1 MRPRPL
7 VAAPLR
13 PLVAAPLRPLVAALL
28 QPLAAA
34 LLRPLVAALLATLL
48 LAGCGAGQAAR
59 VTGHRLALTLD
70 EYRILPQTVS
80 VPAGALRITA
90 CNRGVL
96 THNVALQRGT
106 LDSDERT
113 TLTGISTLLPGK
125 CGSAPTTTLA
135 PGRYLLV
142 STVGNQAV
150 LGMAATLI
158 VR

>member
-1 MRPRPL
+1 M
-7 VAAPLR
+7 
-13 PLVAAPLRPLVAALL
+13 
-28 QPLAAA
+28 
-34 LLRPLVAALLATLL
+34 LL
-48 LAGCGAGQAAR
+48 LAGCGTAQTTALA
-59 VTGHRLALTLD
+59 HHHLALTLQ
-70 EYRILPQTVS
+70 EYRILPQRVS

-90 CNRGVL
+90 CNRGIL

-113 TLTGISTLLPGK
+113 TLTGIPTLLPGR
-125 CGSAPTTTLA
+125 CGAVTTQPLA
-135 PGRYLLV
+135 TGSYLLT

>member
-1 MRPRPL
+1 MRPRS
-7 VAAPLR
+7 
-13 PLVAAPLRPLVAALL
+13 
-28 QPLAAA
+28 LAG
-34 LLRPLVAALLATLL
+34 ALLAPLL
-48 LAGCGAGQAAR
+48 LAGCGARQTTHVA
-59 VTGHRLALTLD
+59 GHRLALTLE
-70 EYRILPQTVS
+70 EYRILPQAAS
-80 VPAGALRITA
+80 VPAGPLRIVA

-113 TLTGISTLLPGK
+113 TLTGIPTLLPGR
-125 CGSAPTTTLA
+125 CGSVLSTPLA

-150 LGMAATLI
+150 LGMVATLV

>member
-7 VAAPLR
+7 VVAPLR
-13 PLVAAPLRPLVAALL
+13 PLVV
-28 QPLAAA
+28 
-34 LLRPLVAALLATLL
+34 ALLAALL
-48 LAGCGAGQAAR
+48 LAGCGTGR
-59 VTGHRLALTLD
+59 TRHSTGHRLALTLE

-80 VPAGALRITA
+80 VPVGPLRITA
-90 CNRGVL
+90 CNRGIL

-113 TLTGISTLLPGK
+113 TLTDIPTLLPGR
-125 CGSAPTTTLA
+125 CGSVLTSSLA
-135 PGRYLLV
+135 AGHYLLT

>member
-13 PLVAAPLRPLVAALL
+13 PLVAA
-28 QPLAAA
+28 
-34 LLRPLVAALLATLL
+34 LLAPLL
-48 LAGCGAGQAAR
+48 LTGCWPISDR
-59 VTGHRLALTLD
+59 SERTVHVTGHRLALTLE
-70 EYRILPQTVS
+70 EYRILPRTVS
-80 VPAGALRITA
+80 VPAGPLRITA
-90 CNRGVL
+90 CNRGIL
-96 THNVALQRGT
+96 THNVALQQGT

-113 TLTGISTLLPGK
+113 TLTDIPTLLPGR
-125 CGSAPTTTLA
+125 CGSVLTSPLA
-135 PGRYLLV
+135 AGHYLLT